1 MRYIY
6 FYLIMIVLPTGIISN
21 NNIRT
26 RKNLKSIN
34 KLIVLEKAYYNRGLF
49 YKKKFDYLIA
59 INFFDKCIRLSKKI
73 NGKNLGN
80 SYIQLSKIFYN
91 INNKTLTNKFLSK
104 ALAYSK
110 LNKNILLKSKIYFF
124 YSQNYYDKKNY
135 KNALKYILKAELLL
149 NENSYKNKKQVL
161 FLKAKILYKLND
173 INTASII
180 LKNLIK
186 NRLDKKLYIN
196 SLNILYYY
204 TDILIERNNFYDA
217 KKIIMK
223 IDDIYAP
230 YFKFYFYY
238 YYLKGRLYEKNKQ
251 NKKAL
256 MYYNKTINNIFKL
269 YNISSYKSLSSLR
282 EDIDNIYNKISFF
295 LLNLNDKKY
304 VKKFLYLNELN
315 VFSNKNKI
323 LNNKI
328 TASKLYELKNFINN
342 QKIGLSKAETS
353 NEIKKLQNNFKF
365 KYEVHK
371 YNKLCIENIQKKLT
385 KSQLIIKYIIIE
397 NNLYTIYISK
407 NNFKLIKSLNIIHK
421 LNLLIT
427 SLSEPL
433 DDFSRGKVDYL
444 RVKFNTIIATKLY
457 DILLKKTLI
466 ENPKI
471 KELIIIPNGILFKIP
486 FESLITGFKN
496 NQTFFT
502 KYQKFNYLIE
512 KYSVSYNFSLFQ
524 FLNRSKKKYYKKKYQ
539 LSFFGNPV
547 ISKKVLHL
555 LSPLPSTINELNSIK
570 NVFNKKEIIFF
581 TKNNFNI
588 FNFKKFSPQSEIIH
602 IATHYVNNN
611 KEPFFSFLLLS
622 ENKKTSKLCYAH
634 DIYNYKLNNLLT
646 VLSVCESAGKN
657 FIGTTGMNGI
667 LTAFKNAGTKTII
680 VSLWPVD
687 QFNSTILPVFYKYLN
702 KYNNYSQKN
711 ISSALRLAK
720 IDYIKKTKFLK
731 SKLKISFSHP
741 FLWSNFV
748 IYNLN

>member
-6 FYLIMIVLPTGIISN
+6 FYLIIIMLPTGIVSN
-21 NNIRT
+21 NNIRI
-26 RKNLKSIN
+26 RKDLKNIN
-34 KLIVLEKAYYNRGLF
+34 NLIVLEETYYNRGVF
-49 YKKKFDYLIA
+49 YKKNFNYLDA
-59 INFFDKCIRLSKKI
+59 INFFDRCIKLSKKI
-73 NGKNLGN
+73 KGKNLGN
-80 SYIQLSKIFYN
+80 SYIQLSKLFYN
-91 INNKTLTNKFLSK
+91 INNRTLSKKFLSK
-104 ALAYSK
+104 ALNYSK
-110 LNKNILLKSKIYFF
+110 SHKNILLKSKIYFF
-124 YSQNYYDKKNY
+124 YSQDYYDKKMY

-149 NENSYKNKKQVL
+149 NGNSYKNKKQVL
-161 FLKAKILYKLND
+161 FLKAKILYKLNN
-173 INTASII
+173 IKTASII

-186 NRLDKKLYIN
+186 NRLDKKQYIN

-256 MYYNKTINNIFKL
+256 LYYNKTINNILKL
-269 YNISSYKSLSSLR
+269 YNISSYKSLSSLK

-295 LLNLNDKKY
+295 LLRLNDKKY
-304 VKKFLYLNELN
+304 LKKILYLNELN
-315 VFSNKNKI
+315 IFSNQNKI
-323 LNNKI
+323 LNSKI

-342 QKIGLSKAETS
+342 QNIGLSKAEAF

-365 KYEVHK
+365 KYKLHK
-371 YNKLCIENIQKKLT
+371 YNNFCIENIQKKLT

-397 NNLYTIYISK
+397 NNLYIIYISK
-407 NNFKLIKSLNIIHK
+407 NKFKLIKSLNIIHK

-427 SLSEPL
+427 SLSVPL
-433 DDFSRGKVDYL
+433 DDFSRGHVDYL
-444 RVKFNTIIATKLY
+444 RIEFNTSIASKLY
-457 DILLKKTLI
+457 DILLKETLI
-466 ENPKI
+466 KNPKI
-471 KELIIIPNGILFKIP
+471 KELLIIPDSILFKIP
-486 FESLITGFKN
+486 FESLIINFKN
-496 NQTFFT
+496 NQTLFT

-512 KYSVSYNFSLFQ
+512 KYSVSYHFSLFQ
-524 FLNRSKKKYYKKKYQ
+524 FLNSSKKKYYKKRYN

-555 LSPLPSTINELNSIK
+555 LSPLPSTVNELNSIK
-570 NVFNKKEIIFF
+570 NVFNKKEIISF

-588 FNFKKFSPQSEIIH
+588 FNFKKFSPQSKIIH
-602 IATHYVNNN
+602 IATHYVNNKKN
-611 KEPFFSFLLLS
+611 PLFSFLLLS

-634 DIYNYKLNNLLT
+634 NIYDYKLNNSLV

-687 QFNSTILPVFYKYLN
+687 QFNSTILPVFYKYLH